1 MRARLALA
9 ASKVSCQL
17 REVILRNKP
26 QALLDASPKGTVP
39 VVVLPDGQII
49 EESLDIMLWAL
60 TQPTAPA
67 WLSAF
72 STTDQQAMLALIQEN
87 DSAFKQ
93 ALDRYKYPQRH
104 AEHDAIGAEAFAKEH
119 CRQAAEW
126 LQGLEQRLQRHR
138 WLFGA
143 EPSLADYAI
152 LPFVRQ
158 FAHTDKDW
166 FAAQPWPALL
176 AWLDDFLHSEIFQRV
191 MHKYSAWEPEH
202 TPVYFPPQA

>member
-60 TQPTAPA
+60 TQQAAPA

-87 DSAFKQ
+87 DSSFKQ

-119 CRQAAEW
+119 RRQAAEW